1 MQEFKQ
7 LQKVLELSDRE
18 IAAFAKSKNA
28 DVKAKLLLTKSLPDK
43 HWPVTVRDSLGRQ
56 FWLHTMSF
64 IDAITEISDVQYV
77 IDWLE
82 IPEQLKIPLLEIPE

>member
-1 MQEFKQ
+1 MQEFEQ

-43 HWPVTVRDSLGRQ
+43 HYLVQLP
-56 FWLHTMSF
+56 FWHHTINF
-64 IDAITEISDVQYV
+64 IDAITEITDVEYV
-77 IDWLE
+77 IDLLS
-82 IPEQLKIPLLEIPE
+82 IPEQLFLPIDDSVQTC